1 MKKFLIIILSNLI
14 IISNL
19 SAETF
24 TVALKKAYKNNSELN
39 AERENISISEQE
51 LKISMSSYFPTIT
64 LEGSKSQDETD
75 KLTNRDGS
83 NATITDVDT
92 ETKSISVTQTLFDF
106 GRGADLSKSKI
117 GINLAKAKLLKK
129 EQDILYKTVAAY
141 TGLISANE
149 KLEINRANIELLSR
163 QVETDR
169 IRLERG
175 QISLS
180 DVSQSESSLAGAE
193 ASFIQAQ
200 SDLLTSKLNYEN
212 IIGPL
217 GNAQSLDKSSII
229 SYQIPG
235 SLNSAIEQSK
245 KSNPDLIIAEMEYE
259 QSKKDTSIARSEL
272 VPTAKLSLE
281 KSYSDDLSATYDERD
296 KETLKATVTWPFYSG
311 GKNLASLNKNKNI
324 ENRSRLTLDSEI
336 KQNQT
341 NVASAWSNFQS
352 NKSLETQKNLLLNNM
367 IKKNQTDVA
376 SAWSNYQS
384 NKSLLDSVRAQVN
397 AAEIANEG
405 IVAEYNSG
413 SDRTTLEVIQSNSL
427 LLNAQIS
434 LSDSERNYIL
444 SQFNLLKSIGLL
456 NSEYLKLR

>member
-1 MKKFLIIILSNLI
+1 MKKFLIIILSNLF

-24 TVALKKAYKNNSELN
+24 TEALKKAYKNNSELN

-75 KLTNRDGS
+75 KLTNRNGS

-92 ETKSISVTQTLFDF
+92 KTKSISVTQTLFDF

-149 KLEINRANIELLSR
+149 KLEINRANVELLSR

-217 GNAQSLDKSSII
+217 GNAQSLDKSSIM

-352 NKSLETQKNLLLNNM
+352 NKSLLN
-367 IKKNQTDVA
+367 
-376 SAWSNYQS
+376 
-384 NKSLLDSVRAQVN
+384 SVQLQVR

-405 IVAEYNSG
+405 ITAEYNSG
-413 SDRTTLEVIQSNSL
+413 SSGRTTLEVIQSNSL

-434 LSDSERNYIL
+434 LADSERNFIL

-456 NSEYLKLR
+456 NSDYLKLR

>member
-1 MKKFLIIILSNLI
+1 MKKNLI
-14 IISNL
+14 FIFSFLFLASN
-19 SAETF
+19 SYAETF
-24 TVALKKAYKNNSELN
+24 TAAIKKAYKSNSELN

-64 LEGSKSQDETD
+64 LEGSKSQDDTD

-83 NATITDVDT
+83 NAAITDVDT

-149 KLEINRANIELLSR
+149 KLEINRANVELLSR

-217 GNAQSLDKSSII
+217 DNAQSLDKSSLIN
-229 SYQIPG
+229 YQIPG

-259 QSKKDTSIARSEL
+259 QSKEDTSIARSEL

-281 KSYSDDLSATYDERD
+281 KSYSDDLSATYDERE

-324 ENRSRLTLDSEI
+324 ENRSRLILDSEV

-341 NVASAWSNFQS
+341 NVASAWSNFQTS
-352 NKSLETQKNLLLNNM
+352 
-367 IKKNQTDVA
+367 
-376 SAWSNYQS
+376 
-384 NKSLLDSVRAQVN
+384 KSLLNSVQLQVR

-405 IVAEYNSG
+405 ITAEYNSG
-413 SDRTTLEVIQSNSL
+413 SSGRTTLEVIQSNSL

-434 LSDSERNYIL
+434 LADSERNFIL

-456 NSEYLKLR
+456 NSDYLKLR

>member
-1 MKKFLIIILSNLI
+1 MKKFLIIILSNLF

-24 TVALKKAYKNNSELN
+24 TAALKKAYKNNSELN

-75 KLTNRDGS
+75 KLTNRNGS

-149 KLEINRANIELLSR
+149 KLEINRANVELLSR

-352 NKSLETQKNLLLNNM
+352 NKSLLN
-367 IKKNQTDVA
+367 
-376 SAWSNYQS
+376 
-384 NKSLLDSVRAQVN
+384 SVQLQVR

-405 IVAEYNSG
+405 ITAEYNSG
-413 SDRTTLEVIQSNSL
+413 SSGRTTLEGIQSNSL

-434 LSDSERNYIL
+434 LADSERNFIL

-456 NSEYLKLR
+456 NSDYLKLR

>member
-1 MKKFLIIILSNLI
+1 MKNFFII
-14 IISNL
+14 IISYLFLLTNL

-24 TVALKKAYKNNSELN
+24 TAALKKAYKNNSELN

-51 LKISMSSYFPTIT
+51 LKISMSSYLPTIT
-64 LEGSKSQDETD
+64 LEGTKSEEDTT

-83 NATITDVDT
+83 NATITNTDP
-92 ETKSISVTQTLFDF
+92 ETKSISITQTIFDF
-106 GRGADLSKSKI
+106 GRGADYSKSKI

-149 KLEINRANIELLSR
+149 KLEINRANVDLLNR

-175 QISLS
+175 QITLS

-200 SDLLTSKLNYEN
+200 NDLLTSKLNYEN
-212 IIGPL
+212 IIGQI
-217 GNAQSLDKSSII
+217 NDAQSLEKDTII
-229 SYQIPG
+229 TYPIPD
-235 SLNSAIEQSK
+235 SLDAAIKLSK

-259 QSKKDTSIARSEL
+259 QSRKDTSIARSEL

-281 KSYSDDLSATYDERD
+281 KSYSDDLNSTYDEREKD
-296 KETLKATVTWPFYSG
+296 TLKATVTWPFYSG

-324 ENRSRLTLDSEI
+324 ENRSRLILDSEI

-341 NVASAWSNFQS
+341 NVASAWSN
-352 NKSLETQKNLLLNNM
+352 
-367 IKKNQTDVA
+367 
-376 SAWSNYQS
+376 YQS
-384 NKSLLDSVRAQVN
+384 NKSLLNSVQLQVR

-405 IVAEYNSG
+405 ITAEYNSG
-413 SDRTTLEVIQSNSL
+413 SSGRTTLEVIQSNSL

-434 LSDSERNYIL
+434 LADSERNFIL

-456 NSEYLKLR
+456 NSDYLKLR